1 MTASRMPRRLPRRAF
16 LALGAGAALAGC
28 GFQPVYMPT
37 ASGRPGPAERELAAI
52 NVNLIADRP
61 GMLLRQALQDRF
73 EGAGSATAQRYDLAV
88 NFWITGSALGIQP
101 NATVTR
107 VRLIGHATWTLHA
120 QDLARTNIINGSAR
134 AADAENI
141 LDTQYFAADLE
152 NETIQKRLAGEVAD
166 QITLQLAAFFR
177 KRAAQ
182 AG

>member
-73 EGAGSATAQRYDLAV
+73 EGAGSATAQRYNLAV